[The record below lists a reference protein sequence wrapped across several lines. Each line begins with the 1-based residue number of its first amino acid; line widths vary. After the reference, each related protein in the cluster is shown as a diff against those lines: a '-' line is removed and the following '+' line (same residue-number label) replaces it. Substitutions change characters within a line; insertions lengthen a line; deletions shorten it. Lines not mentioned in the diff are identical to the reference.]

1 MKNLFLIILLST
13 FIISCG
19 NKDKTELT
27 TSEQLLEHEIVLS
40 EAQYKNAEIASAK
53 LAKKDISSL
62 LKANGKIDVSPQ
74 SMISISVPMGGYVK
88 NTKLLPGMLVKKGE
102 TLALIEDAQY
112 VQIQQDYLTA
122 KAQFLVI
129 ENEFIRQK
137 ELNQSKATSD
147 KVFEQTKANY
157 ETQLVLIK
165 ALEEKLKLIG
175 LNPQNLN
182 AQNISNSIAIFS
194 PIEGFVSSVNINVG
208 KYVNPSDVLFE
219 LINPNDIYLSL
230 SVFEKDIHQLAVG
243 QTIFAFSNMQPDK
256 KYVGQIYLI
265 APNLSNQGAS
275 EVLVRFEKYDKT
287 LLPGMFMN
295 AEIELAG
302 NNVNALPEAAI
313 VRYEG
318 KQYVF
323 IENNNYHYQMQE
335 VEVGSTENGFTEV
348 ILPENVQQKTFVING
363 AYNLLMAIKNQGDED
378 E

>member
-1 MKNLFLIILLST
+1 MRYIIFNILLSVLI
-13 FIISCG
+13 FSCG
-19 NKDKTELT
+19 NKEKIEQS
-27 TSEQLLEHEIVLS
+27 TSEHLQENEIVLT
-40 EAQYKNAEIASAK
+40 EAQYRNAEIKSAP
-53 LAKKDISSL
+53 LTKKDISSL

-74 SMISISVPMGGYVK
+74 SMISVSVPLGGYVK
-88 NTKLLPGMLVKKGE
+88 STKLLPGMYVTKGE
-102 TLALIEDAQY
+102 TLALIEDVQY

-122 KAQFLVI
+122 KAQFLVV

-175 LNPQNLN
+175 LNPQKLN
-182 AQNISNSIAIFS
+182 AQNISNSIAIYS
-194 PIEGFVSSVNINVG
+194 PIDGFVSSVNINIG
-208 KYVNPSDVLFE
+208 KYANPSDVLFE
-219 LINPNDIYLSL
+219 LINPKDIYLSL
-230 SVFEKDIHQLAVG
+230 TVFEKDIQQLAIG
-243 QTIFAFSNMQPDK
+243 QKIFAFTNMQPSQK
-256 KYVGQIYLI
+256 FNCEIILI
-265 APNLSNQGAS
+265 NPSLSKQGVS
-275 EVLVRFEKYDKT
+275 EVLARFEKYDQT

-313 VRYEG
+313 VRFEG

-348 ILPENVQQKTFVING
+348 ILPEDIQNRIFVING